1 MHRAQSKANLAV
13 ETEKIAQS
21 GNFFWNREGHKL
33 PNGVSILTFIK
44 NVGNFDGVKLHWV
57 CVKHFMNVE
66 RLPFIT
72 LSAIFSKIAAATHG
86 ERTKSTISS
95 NPQSWPAWMTFE
107 LRKSTSDIPND
118 VSECACPASDME
130 PRLPRGDWLN
140 EPSAWV
146 QRSPTQVNFADWRKL
161 YMLRRQFGGKLLIMW
176 WMEVFLIHWYKSWW
190 WILVIKLSIWK
201 KSRNRWQTLFNLPIS
216 KYRIERREE

>member
-1 MHRAQSKANLAV
+1 MVWLVWIYWHKFSLEISIWTFIRDNSRTKTSVLKMMEFTVLQRAQSKANLAV

-21 GNFFWNREGHKL
+21 GNFYWNGEGHKL

-44 NVGNFDGVKLHWV
+44 NAGNFDGVKLHWV
-57 CVKHFMNVE
+57 CGKHFMNVE

-72 LSAIFSKIAAATHG
+72 LSAIFSKIAAATHR

-107 LRKSTSDIPND
+107 LRKSTSDIPMT
-118 VSECACPASDME
+118 SASDVE
-130 PRLPRGDWLN
+130 PRLPRDDWLN
-140 EPSAWV
+140 ERSAWV

-161 YMLRRQFGGKLLIMW
+161 
-176 WMEVFLIHWYKSWW
+176 
-190 WILVIKLSIWK
+190 
-201 KSRNRWQTLFNLPIS
+201 
-216 KYRIERREE
+216 